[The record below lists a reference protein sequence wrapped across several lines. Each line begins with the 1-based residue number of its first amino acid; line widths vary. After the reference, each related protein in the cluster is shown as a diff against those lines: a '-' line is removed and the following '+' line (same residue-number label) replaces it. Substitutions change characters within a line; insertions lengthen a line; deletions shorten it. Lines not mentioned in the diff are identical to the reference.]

1 MSKIDEQK
9 SLLQQDKG
17 RGGGGGGNLVKQL
30 GILRYFPMTSCTDLR
45 WK

>member
-17 RGGGGGGNLVKQL
+17 RGGRGGNLVKQL